1 MKDAFLD
8 DMQNMKI
15 NAKLSL
21 QPKTNI
27 VYRKEKQSA

>member
-15 NAKLSL
+15 NSKLSL

-27 VYRKEKQSA
+27 VYRKEKQSP